1 MGIVPWVVYVTPEG
15 SIMRA
20 VRYEGQWNQ
29 VVVFPGSEQARAGA
43 PSLATDAVGT
53 PDALAQVV
61 FPVYD
66 GDPPT
71 ENYVYYCSFKLDSV
85 LEPVRLDSAGST
97 FCYGASIALTPGYGG
112 HVAWARGESIY
123 YRQRDTA
130 SVWSPPYRISQ
141 FDSLAIT
148 EPASHPSVEAYGDS
162 VFCVW
167 RGPND
172 LGGFPGDI
180 WRRSR
185 YLWNPVTWWENPS
198 NQSQSPDSESDFP
211 VMTTNFVT
219 VWHEQVAPGNS
230 DIWGRW
236 LPDTASHPFFE
247 TSLLSRYPQVESW
260 CGWSGPPQ
268 TPKTPLFRCWT
279 VWTEQE
285 SFDVPECTLG
295 FGWQDWNGLPTLG
308 KGLGPCL
315 HKDYELGLYYAAALG
330 QPEQSPYC
338 LSRGGFAQF
347 ESWNADT
354 SATGLTY
361 RLPYLDPRRTY
372 RLRAV
377 LYHEGDGTWKA
388 DWRCDSGPWSHV
400 KVAPRVPDTIWVKVP
415 KPAYTNDARI
425 VVELARATGDYVSLA
440 ELKLFQIEEEAGE
453 GGGVQSLDYGR
464 VFVTHLR
471 GCTPNPFSRRTSVN
485 YELAQHGPVEL
496 TVHDVSGR
504 LVRRLESGPRHRGF
518 HAARWDGTDGRGRNV
533 PAGVYFVRFSA
544 GGKTSTGRMT
554 LVR

>member
-1 MGIVPWVVYVTPEG
+1 
-15 SIMRA
+15 
-20 VRYEGQWNQ
+20 
-29 VVVFPGSEQARAGA
+29 
-43 PSLATDAVGT
+43 
-53 PDALAQVV
+53 
-61 FPVYD
+61 
-66 GDPPT
+66 
-71 ENYVYYCSFKLDSV
+71 
-85 LEPVRLDSAGST
+85 
-97 FCYGASIALTPGYGG
+97 
-112 HVAWARGESIY
+112 
-123 YRQRDTA
+123 
-130 SVWSPPYRISQ
+130 
-141 FDSLAIT
+141 
-148 EPASHPSVEAYGDS
+148 
-162 VFCVW
+162 
-167 RGPND
+167 
-172 LGGFPGDI
+172 
-180 WRRSR
+180 
-185 YLWNPVTWWENPS
+185 
-198 NQSQSPDSESDFP
+198 
-211 VMTTNFVT
+211 
-219 VWHEQVAPGNS
+219 
-230 DIWGRW
+230 
-236 LPDTASHPFFE
+236 
-247 TSLLSRYPQVESW
+247 
-260 CGWSGPPQ
+260 
-268 TPKTPLFRCWT
+268 
-279 VWTEQE
+279 
-285 SFDVPECTLG
+285 LG